1 MPCQQHA
8 MHGNLGVHG
17 TGGLRTRARDAARA
31 RHAARAGA
39 RRRALLAG
47 AIAAAVALQGGWQ
60 DEGTGAGS
68 AEAPPPVPG
77 QGNAAAG
84 RMDAPGRL
92 RAAVEREAARLRE
105 ALDAAEA
112 GQDLR
117 SLARRRL
124 TVDAVLVPLHLVR
137 DAMEMTMGGVDADL
151 LRFLRAEWRSEPPH
165 ARWSHAG
172 AAARAR
178 SSLAAA
184 LGMDGA
190 GAVRIRARVALL
202 QWTGTE
208 APPAVDWEIEGR
220 PSPAG
225 PSVTARCLRVIPA
238 SDPGRVGFP
247 LPSTGFILRWDR
259 DGASYEDGSGNR
271 HAERWSPDAAFRNP
285 PDLYAVF
292 DGLRAE
298 RSGDRACRNAATA
311 ADGQPYVPI
320 ESVRTVE
327 RADGTPLRTERWAWE
342 GHRLASVTWSQQA
355 LAVVHQASQAAE
367 IVTDAGDGT
376 PSRTQHRSTSVMT
389 VPPLDA
395 VLLTP
400 GAPGEAMVLEME
412 VDGEPWA
419 RARIEVLPAAL
430 PWPHDPHDGAQAGDV
445 VRTVGVALESGAPAD
460 LELAADM
467 AEAYLAATEA
477 PHAQRCAERELLAR
491 RMHAAGHAD
500 GARMLLAARW
510 LRDVRAG
517 EAEAAVRRWCDGPD
531 TAFASLVE
539 EAAGIEG
546 CDPDEPGQH
555 AAAAP
560 CDPTSA
566 GSGCEPFARCVL
578 AAIREDPAEAAGD
591 GALRAALCEACER
604 GELPA
609 LDGASSASI
618 GVELRDALRGGL
630 GGALTAD
637 LGAAA
642 ARIDRAR
649 ALVRRTCEAAGRP
662 AAGADLRESMRRGWG
677 VISAAALAALR
688 DASRPDAVE
697 GARRMLKATEALLGN
712 RFHPALDV
720 RDVREPPAGG
730 AMRDSLAERIR
741 EALATDARRGETVER
756 LLGPAVEARRS
767 LSSDRRIA
775 EAAVAAALDQY
786 LRWARRDP
794 VAGSG

>member
-1 MPCQQHA
+1 MQHRQHA
-8 MHGNLGVHG
+8 NHGNHG
-17 TGGLRTRARDAARA
+17 AGGMAGSRTGPGDAARA
-31 RHAARAGA
+31 RHAARSGA

-68 AEAPPPVPG
+68 AEAPPPVSG

-117 SLARRRL
+117 TLARRRL
-124 TVDAVLVPLHLVR
+124 TVDAALVPLHLVR
-137 DAMEMTMGGVDADL
+137 DAMEMTTGGVEADL
-151 LRFLRAEWRSEPPH
+151 LRFLRAEWRSEPAH
-165 ARWSHAG
+165 VRWSHAG
-172 AAARAR
+172 AAGRAR
-178 SSLAAA
+178 SSLAVA

-225 PSVTARCLRVIPA
+225 PSVTARCLRVMPT
-238 SDPGRVGFP
+238 SDPGHVGFP
-247 LPSTGFILRWDR
+247 LPSTGFMLRWDR
-259 DGASYEDGSGNR
+259 DGASYEDGAGNR

-311 ADGQPYVPI
+311 ADEAPSVPI

-342 GHRLASVTWSQQA
+342 GSRLASVTWSQHA
-355 LAVVHQASQAAE
+355 LAVVHEASQAAE
-367 IVTDAGDGT
+367 IITDPGDGT
-376 PSRTQHRSTSVMT
+376 VSRTPHRPTSVMAL
-389 VPPLDA
+389 PPLDA
-395 VLLTP
+395 VLRTQ
-400 GAPGEAMVLEME
+400 GAPGEAMVLEMA

-419 RARIEVLPAAL
+419 EARIEILPPAV
-430 PWPHDPHDGAQAGDV
+430 PWPQDTHGGADAAHV
-445 VRTVGVALESGAPAD
+445 VRTVGAALDSGAPAD
-460 LELAADM
+460 LALAADA
-467 AEAYLAATEA
+467 AEAFLAAADA

-517 EAEAAVRRWCDGPD
+517 EAEAAVRRWCDGLD
-531 TAFASLVE
+531 TAFASVVA
-539 EAAGIEG
+539 EAAGVAG
-546 CDPDEPGQH
+546 CEPGAPVLH
-555 AAAAP
+555 AAATAP
-560 CDPTSA
+560 CDPASA
-566 GSGCEPFARCVL
+566 GSGCEPVARCML
-578 AAIREDPAEAAGD
+578 AAIREDPAEAAGER
-591 GALRAALCEACER
+591 ALRAALCEACER

-609 LDGASSASI
+609 LDEAATSALA
-618 GVELRDALRGGL
+618 GELRDALRGGL
-630 GGALTAD
+630 GGALTAEA
-637 LGAAA
+637 GAAA
-642 ARIDRAR
+642 APIDRAR
-649 ALVRRTCEAAGRP
+649 ALVRRTCDAANRP
-662 AAGADLRESMRRGWG
+662 AAGADLRESMRRGWA

-688 DASRPDAVE
+688 DASRPDALE
-697 GARRMLKATEALLGN
+697 AARRMLRASEALLGN
-712 RFHPALDV
+712 RFHPALDALG
-720 RDVREPPAGG
+720 VREPPGGG
-730 AMRDSLAERIR
+730 AVRDALSARIR
-741 EALATDARRGETVER
+741 EALAADARRGETVAR
-756 LLGPAVEARRS
+756 LLGPDVEDGRS
-767 LSSDRRIA
+767 RSGDRRIA
-775 EAAVAAALDQY
+775 EAAVAAAVDQY
-786 LRWARRDP
+786 LRWARAGP
-794 VAGSG
+794 VAD